1 VLARAFLRV
10 TSWTA
15 EQKPSAPC
23 SGMVIEGPLKDK
35 LEALRF
41 KPTSRRTGKPLVGTA
56 APASA
61 IQPAAAPPTSPT
73 RPGGG
78 GLAVHVS
85 VRCRPTV
92 SKQTVDIN
100 SESLGGDKVALKL
113 TVPKSGNEGED
124 DKTRVDAR
132 TYRCNT
138 YYGPT
143 ASHEEVASTTASLVQ
158 HAMEGGNGSIL
169 CHGITGSGKTH
180 TMCGSSSSPGIVQ
193 SVGRRMFEHIRD
205 QVASGRVYMV
215 EASYVQIFSHDGSTE
230 QLIDLLA
237 DVEKDLEV
245 KQDPRNPLSYVCAG
259 LQRIPIRSP
268 DDLQQV
274 INKGRARSQAKED
287 AGIAAARSH
296 CMFILTVESMSEQS
310 ANGDT
315 GVSKGKLVLVDLA
328 GSESLLKTSSSDV
341 ARRQALGI
349 NRTLASL
356 SMAVNSTSGTSAVK
370 GSFLTQLLRDC
381 MGGSA
386 RTLVIATIGL
396 ELEDIEETVKTLTYA
411 QQMMTS
417 LTVRTSN
424 AGLNRID
431 QDQSS
436 LMQMRDRHNECI
448 RMLKEKVSD
457 SREEEQE
464 ERRRLQHEMNEIN
477 QRLLTKDSAEQ
488 TLEEMRQQ
496 QFSKM
501 DAMRTEISEAMNNQ
515 MELLRKQSQVELE
528 SLRAS
533 VEKSQQE
540 SERVKKE
547 AEAHEAAVVKL
558 QATLQ
563 DAQQARRAAEDEA
576 SSLKVKLATAE
587 ERASM
592 LSTRQEELRKERAEF
607 DEERKQLR
615 QQGEQQWQRLAVVEA
630 ELSKFKS
637 EAEVQKKEIER
648 LNAARAEENEGI
660 RSERESWRC
669 RERDL
674 QAEVAS
680 FRSKLEETKREAEV
694 QELKVSR
701 DHGDALSKLKLQI
714 ERLETEASS
723 RSQQLSEA
731 KEAVANLEADR
742 AIAQQREDQLRQQ
755 AAAEIKRWQVEL
767 ETSRA
772 AEAELMK
779 MLDEVQDGIIQTNAG
794 AQPDIS

>member
-1 VLARAFLRV
+1 
-10 TSWTA
+10 
-15 EQKPSAPC
+15 
-23 SGMVIEGPLKDK
+23 MVIEGPLKDK
-35 LEALRF
+35 LEALKF

-56 APASA
+56 APASGT
-61 IQPAAAPPTSPT
+61 QPAAALPTSPT

-78 GLAVHVS
+78 SLAVHVS

-92 SKQTVDIN
+92 SSKQTVDIN

-138 YYGPT
+138 YYCPT

-215 EASYVQIFSHDGSTE
+215 EASHVQIFSHDGSTE

-310 ANGDT
+310 ANGDS

-381 MGGSA
+381 MGGSS

-396 ELEDIEETVKTLTYA
+396 ELEDMEETVKTLTYA